1 MIRSNKN
8 YFMRQWVIIAVV
20 CVVGLIYIVRLFSLQ
35 IINESYKHSSESNV
49 QRHLIQYPSR
59 GKIYDRKGELLVYN
73 EASYDLMVI
82 PRQAKNID
90 TLSLCKLLNISKADY
105 IERMTKAK
113 KYSWYKPSI
122 FFGQIT
128 KEEHGPIAEVLYNYH
143 GFYLQTRIV
152 RNYTQPI
159 AAHILGEIG
168 EVSRNDLKS
177 DKYYKQGDYIGKSG
191 IEKYYENELRGK
203 KGIKVVLVDVHN
215 LEKGSYRD
223 GIYDT
228 LPIPGRDIQL
238 GIDAELQA
246 YGEHLMQN
254 KIGSIVALDP
264 KTGQILALVTSP
276 TYDPNLLVGR
286 VRGKNYS
293 AMLQDTLKPLVN
305 RAISGTYPPGST
317 FKMVNGLIA
326 LQSNSISP
334 RTKFI
339 CRGTETTP
347 IKCTHFHAS
356 QVDLANAI
364 ENSCN
369 PYFWEAYRATL
380 QNPQFANIKEG
391 YDYWYNLVRLMGFG
405 STFKTDIPFEVS
417 GNIPTSQFFDKLY
430 NGVWNAM
437 TVRSLGIGQGEILVT
452 PLQLANFAAIVGNE
466 GYYYPPHFIK
476 SFYNDTLPI
485 DSHLSTRIETGI
497 KPQYFKEIKSG
508 MRQVFEGEHGTAR
521 WSKIKGIEAAG
532 KTGTAENPHGDD
544 HSIFIAFA
552 PVDDPQIA
560 IAVIVENAGF
570 GSTYAAP
577 IASLMMEKYIRG
589 TTDRGWIEK
598 RIVETDLINK
608 KTEQKKKQ

>member
-1 MIRSNKN
+1 MIKSNKN
-8 YFMRQWVIIAVV
+8 YSGRQWVIIAFM
-20 CVVGLIYIVRLFSLQ
+20 CLVGLIYIIRLFSLQ
-35 IINESYKHSSESNV
+35 IVNESYKRSSESNV
-49 QRHLIQYPSR
+49 QRRLVQYPSR
-59 GKIYDRKGELLVYN
+59 GKIYDRDSVLLVYN
-73 EASYDLMVI
+73 EASYDLMVV

-90 TLSLCKLLNISKADY
+90 TLSLCKLLNISKEDY
-105 IERMTKAK
+105 IERMRKAK
-113 KYSWYKPSI
+113 KYSNYKPSV

-152 RNYTQPI
+152 RHYTHPI

-168 EVSRNDLKS
+168 EVNKS
-177 DKYYKQGDYIGKSG
+177 EIKKDSYYKQGDYIGKSG
-191 IEKYYENELRGK
+191 IEKYYENELRGT
-203 KGIKVVLVDVHN
+203 KGLRVVLVDVHN
-215 LEKGSYRD
+215 REKGSYRD
-223 GIYDT
+223 GVFDT
-228 LPIPGRDIQL
+228 LPIPGKDIQL

-246 YGEHLMQN
+246 YGEKLMQN
-254 KIGSIVALDP
+254 KIGSIVAIDP

-286 VRGKNYS
+286 VRGRNYS
-293 AMLQDTLKPLVN
+293 LLLQDTLKPLVN

-317 FKMVNGLIA
+317 FKMVNGLVA

-334 RTKFI
+334 KTKFT
-339 CRGTETTP
+339 CRGTEASP

-380 QNPQFANIKEG
+380 QNPQFASVKEG
-391 YDYWYNLVRLMGFG
+391 YNYWYNLVRLMGFG
-405 STFKTDIPFEVS
+405 GTFKTDIPFEVS
-417 GNIPTSQFFDKLY
+417 GNIPTDQFFDRLY
-430 NGVWNAM
+430 NGVWNAL

-476 SFYNDTLPI
+476 SFYNDTTQI
-485 DSHLSTRIETGI
+485 DNKLTTRIETGI
-497 KPQYFKEIKSG
+497 RAKHFKEIKSG
-508 MRQVFEGEHGTAR
+508 MKQVFEGDHGTAR
-521 WSKIKGIEAAG
+521 WSKIPGIETAG
-532 KTGTAENPHGDD
+532 KTGTAENPHGED
-544 HSIFIAFA
+544 HSLFIAFA

-589 TTDRGWIEK
+589 TTNRTWIEK
-598 RIVETDLINK
+598 RILDIDLINHPQ
-608 KTEQKKKQ
+608 QKKKQ